1 MADTQT
7 QRSRFHDDQVSVF
20 SMLKNPILDFNHD
33 WGHFVTQSTIILTL
47 STRIMFL
54 CLCGYLALVLP
65 SNRNQTSH
73 SPFLWL
79 SLETST
85 APTQFLKNIFFL
97 METFSDRSAAA
108 IHVDCHK
115 PIQMGQR
122 GQYLMTRRCPCM
134 EIILELK
141 RWPCCKILLL

>member
-1 MADTQT
+1 MANTQT

-33 WGHFVTQSTIILTL
+33 WGHFITQSTIILTL
-47 STRIMFL
+47 STRIMSL

-73 SPFLWL
+73 SPVLWL

-97 METFSDRSAAA
+97 VEIFSDGSAAA
-108 IHVDCHK
+108 LHVDCHK
-115 PIQMGQR
+115 PIQYGSKRTIIYDQ
-122 GQYLMTRRCPCM
+122 
-134 EIILELK
+134 EIPMYEN
-141 RWPCCKILLL
+141 